1 MLRCIK
7 FKQKA
12 RLKPC
17 INIKTELKKNGKND
31 FKNCFFM
38 LMNNTVFWIT
48 KVNIRNIRGSKVI
61 KTKARIE
68 SKYHTTNIYFQIISN
83 RNEMKW
89 TQILTNKLV
98 YLGLSIM
105 GISKMVM
112 YDFLLDYVKP
122 KNGAKINLCILH
134 WYRQLNISYK
144 GKRHLH
150 KQYKRYWIIIW

>member
-1 MLRCIK
+1 MQKSYDKIEYVVRIRTLKQALNHGLVMKKMLRCIK

-83 RNEMKW
+83 RNEMK
-89 TQILTNKLV
+89 
-98 YLGLSIM
+98 
-105 GISKMVM
+105 
-112 YDFLLDYVKP
+112 
-122 KNGAKINLCILH
+122 
-134 WYRQLNISYK
+134 
-144 GKRHLH
+144 
-150 KQYKRYWIIIW
+150 